1 MKIKSIKVK
10 NFRSLK
16 EVNVEFEEGLTC
28 IVGENDSGKT
38 SLLACLKV
46 FSENDPYQVRVDD
59 FHISGTETE
68 NSIEIELELSD
79 RVKLRKVF
87 KLVDGHIEGESK
99 IYLPKA
105 ILTKE
110 LDAIKEKL
118 SEYDKQKQ
126 IKDLE
131 QTLRTSLEHIT
142 QRILGNKPRS
152 NKKVDNIINELETK
166 LSSIGSEHE
175 VNTDYRIHIYYL
187 DNRTIQEPELIIE
200 KLFFEDIKKEVWTA
214 EISDDKTIKE
224 VVEEKILELK
234 TAKEREFRRDL
245 EEKIKDFLHQEVKLA
260 IDFSFSESPLNIRF
274 KTKFVDEYNNEISF
288 ENKGEGTK
296 RRVTMALVEFKMKE
310 EQKNRDVNVFI
321 FDEPDT
327 HLHVKAQ
334 RELLGLLSEH
344 FENKQII
351 ITTHSPY
358 ILNLLKPH
366 QIRVC
371 ELTKSENNTIH
382 TKIKSLNINEVESL
396 LRDLGIEN
404 LLLFFSRKILI
415 VEGKTEKVFLDT
427 LYEYYYKTPPYGDFL
442 KIIEGQGTTDVVRV
456 VKVLLNHL
464 EYKPEQVFL
473 MVDKDIE
480 NRSSND
486 PLHKILDW
494 LKSNGWNEETQLF
507 KVGNKE
513 FEDCF
518 EPEHI
523 YKAWKNY
530 VEKKGKKVS
539 VNWTLENIKQVY
551 QECVERGAKLRE
563 KLQELNDGSGVPF
576 RYADSFPK
584 ALAEY
589 FSEYYEYLPSEIK
602 SLLNTLKEEQL

>member
-415 VEGKTEKVFLDT
+415 VEGKTEKVFLQM
-427 LYEYYYKTPPYGDFL
+427 L
-442 KIIEGQGTTDVVRV
+442 
-456 VKVLLNHL
+456 
-464 EYKPEQVFL
+464 
-473 MVDKDIE
+473 
-480 NRSSND
+480 
-486 PLHKILDW
+486 
-494 LKSNGWNEETQLF
+494 
-507 KVGNKE
+507 
-513 FEDCF
+513 
-518 EPEHI
+518 
-523 YKAWKNY
+523 
-530 VEKKGKKVS
+530 
-539 VNWTLENIKQVY
+539 
-551 QECVERGAKLRE
+551 
-563 KLQELNDGSGVPF
+563 
-576 RYADSFPK
+576 
-584 ALAEY
+584 
-589 FSEYYEYLPSEIK
+589 SE
-602 SLLNTLKEEQL
+602 